1 VKGKRLAINV
11 AVSTVIAL
19 AALPSAGASAQT
31 CQGQPD
37 VAALDQYCA
46 SLPSSSGAAQPVG
59 ANGRSAPALRTALP
73 PADVSQLRNAGT
85 AGQALLSVPA
95 GAPMSR
101 AGAERS
107 ASARTL
113 RATTKAA
120 RPSGGD
126 GTLIARTLV
135 SAAPDALGGA
145 FQWGITIT
153 TLGIAAM
160 AWMRYRGR
168 TKL

>member
-11 AVSTVIAL
+11 AVCTVIAL
-19 AALPSAGASAQT
+19 ATLPSARASAQT

-46 SLPSSSGAAQPVG
+46 SLPSSSGASQPVG
-59 ANGRSAPALRTALP
+59 ANGHTAPALRTALP
-73 PADVSQLRNAGT
+73 QADVAELRNAGVP
-85 AGQALLSVPA
+85 GQALLSVPS
-95 GAPMSR
+95 GAPMSP
-101 AGAERS
+101 ASPERS
-107 ASARTL
+107 APAL

-120 RPSGGD
+120 RPRGGD
-126 GTLIARTLV
+126 GALIARTLV
-135 SAAPDALGGA
+135 AAAPDALGGA
-145 FQWGITIT
+145 FQWGITMT